1 MLDITRDKPVKVS
14 VKVAVPVRDHPKV
27 SANRAQ
33 LSHTHCMTILLS
45 LPLPSLSLSPYLS
58 FSVQFRWQAA
68 GPQGQLHETPAGGH
82 NV

>member
-45 LPLPSLSLSPYLS
+45 LPLPSLS